1 MQLVLIVDYIL
12 DWARDIYR
20 PNILRQLKMLS
31 SSNMND
37 AMTLGFDPDVYS
49 LAGEVQ
55 PWMEEVE
62 AQNFELM
69 PDEMLSP
76 PQSDAASVTHDEEPL
91 DPLARFKTHHGL
103 VRDGRY
109 IESRVRALFLTADNA
124 RTFFEDF
131 DNPKKAMT
139 LARSILAALNRRCVV
154 LESGDVLKHIEDK
167 WTGTEQ
173 QRPSLARKES
183 RVYAQ
188 FRVSYYI
195 NHAWEQVRELTYLAA
210 SEDAREILIETA
222 DFRQVV
228 RRRSRFNPP
237 NCSRDDMLGTIEL
250 LMKRSVRQD
259 FVAAL
264 ARRTFM
270 LDMESTGIDP
280 QSPRDEFISTSAGLI
295 SKMVLKEDK
304 DKKSPGVAM
313 QELVHAVYEKY
324 RIGKREPSEPFLR
337 VSSRVDLDGR
347 PLWRDWKAGDELPK
361 YESHLDKVLVCA
373 DVMNAPFLPKNSD
386 QKLCLFVLDGKGVAD
401 PFDITAKLLWFLFKN
416 EIYGT
421 VRKGRVYKTRV
432 NWRDNRV
439 EHFFRMEKAG
449 ELLKSS
455 AVELRSG
462 IFEWIKA
469 INSPP
474 ESLEPEA

>member
-1 MQLVLIVDYIL
+1 
-12 DWARDIYR
+12 
-20 PNILRQLKMLS
+20 
-31 SSNMND
+31 
-37 AMTLGFDPDVYS
+37 
-49 LAGEVQ
+49 
-55 PWMEEVE
+55 
-62 AQNFELM
+62 
-69 PDEMLSP
+69 
-76 PQSDAASVTHDEEPL
+76 
-91 DPLARFKTHHGL
+91 
-103 VRDGRY
+103 
-109 IESRVRALFLTADNA
+109 
-124 RTFFEDF
+124 
-131 DNPKKAMT
+131 
-139 LARSILAALNRRCVV
+139 
-154 LESGDVLKHIEDK
+154 
-167 WTGTEQ
+167 
-173 QRPSLARKES
+173 
-183 RVYAQ
+183 
-188 FRVSYYI
+188 
-195 NHAWEQVRELTYLAA
+195 
-210 SEDAREILIETA
+210 
-222 DFRQVV
+222 
-228 RRRSRFNPP
+228 
-237 NCSRDDMLGTIEL
+237 MLGTIEL

-264 ARRTFM
+264 ARRTFI

-386 QKLCLFVLDGKGVAD
+386 QKLCLFVLDGKGVAE